1 MMKIKKIAA
10 LSIAA
15 VTMLTSGFLCGNV
28 SDSVMAADVDAQDP
42 IDVNGTEDFT
52 YVVENGKIRF
62 TGNVN
67 SYLSYIVSS
76 NLDYTMERETL
87 QTTWAPDDDDY
98 VFTPAKNGRYVIS
111 VESLKEA
118 IIETGEGDYSGHF
131 HYFYQVITGYV
142 VDCVDGE
149 ITIREDWNSNTYSQ
163 KQIDTLVEAYSTQD
177 EYPMVCGDVQS
188 ELYNNEL
195 FGYYYSFVNGN
206 MSFGLS
212 GDHLKDYITT
222 VYGRY
227 STKSYFCINGGYGEY
242 RAEAP
247 KVSDESLVERED
259 VLHTSSASTTDDIM
273 DFYRFKAVND
283 GKLSVF
289 ANDVEYKLEIKDGI
303 FSYASDTE
311 EAVKGDVNGDGILGV
326 SDAVT
331 LQNGL
336 LGAQPLKYSENI
348 DLCKDGVIDVYDLC
362 LLKQMIVDIPEE
374 NVSAELSVNMIG
386 YSDKLLKKAYSD
398 NSSAVITSTE
408 QLKDYLTSIT
418 DEGNASIIEFYT
430 SKYNDSFFA
439 ENVMLANCI
448 YQSCGGGIMYKINS
462 VSRKGDTII
471 VKYSDNYELEP
482 YIDIVNGLFAT
493 AIISKDDYNSENVIW
508 DKLIK
513 KYEYID

>member
-10 LSIAA
+10 FSMAA

-28 SDSVMAADVDAQDP
+28 SDSVIAADVDGQDLVD
-42 IDVNGTEDFT
+42 IYETDDFT
-52 YVVENGKIRF
+52 YVVEDGKINF
-62 TGNVN
+62 FGNTN
-67 SYLSYIVSS
+67 AYLSYIVSS
-76 NLDYTMERETL
+76 NLDYTMERETP
-87 QTTWAPDDDDY
+87 QTDWASDDDDW
-98 VFTPAKNGRYVIS
+98 VFTPAENGRYVIS
-111 VESLKEA
+111 VESLKEE
-118 IIETGEGDYSGHF
+118 IIKTGEGDYSGHF
-131 HYFYQVITGYV
+131 HYFYQVITMYV

-149 ITIREDWNSNTYSQ
+149 ITIRKDWNYNTYSQ
-163 KQIDTLVEAYSTQD
+163 EQIDKIINDANEEEMILF
-177 EYPMVCGDVQS
+177 GDVQS

-195 FGYYYSFVNGN
+195 FGGYFSFVNGN
-206 MSFGLS
+206 MPLGPS
-212 GDHLKDYITT
+212 GYHLKDYITT

-242 RAEAP
+242 LAEAP

-259 VLHTSSASTTDDIM
+259 VLHTSSAATNDDIM
-273 DFYRFKAVND
+273 DFYRFRAVND

-418 DEGNASIIEFYT
+418 DEDNASIIEFYT
-430 SKYNDSFFA
+430 SKYNDSFFE

-471 VKYSDNYELEP
+471 VKYSDNYELKP